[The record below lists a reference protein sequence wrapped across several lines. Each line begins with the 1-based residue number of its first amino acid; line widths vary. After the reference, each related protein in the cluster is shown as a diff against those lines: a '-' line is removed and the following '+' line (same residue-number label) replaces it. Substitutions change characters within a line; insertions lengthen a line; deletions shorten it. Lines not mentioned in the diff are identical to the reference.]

1 MTAIAISVIVVKS
14 AAVAKIQKV
23 IYVRKKKG
31 KNVDVR
37 IVKVIAIVVK
47 NAVVVEDLGALEER
61 KEKEGKKVQPEQ
73 QG

>member
-14 AAVAKIQKV
+14 AAVAKIQRV
-23 IYVRKKKG
+23 IYVRKRKG

-47 NAVVVEDLGALEER
+47 NAAVVEALEALEER